1 MRNKYLLLGAASTL
15 MLAACSEDINQGP
28 DNNRPVENALNLT
41 SLSPA
46 SQAGRVSLPGQTRGQ
61 KSERLQLVAKIAP
74 VADAADN
81 NWSATGI
88 AIANG
93 NAYVSWHS
101 NRQATNQAREWGGAI
116 DMLDINA
123 LTDLNGAINPA
134 NVITGT
140 QVASS
145 AKFNGVY
152 ANGGALYLPITSYN
166 YGAAVGRWTPGAAVV
181 DTINVPG
188 VSANSIEIT
197 DNTLYAVTGYKGG
210 LYSFPTSNF
219 GAENRAEIT
228 ENIAYSETFGG
239 KYIDNGLVLRT
250 DDEGMQIVNL
260 QGDMRNSGAPL
271 VSTEKQAETYNPE
284 TNQWTLVEGT
294 EATHYGKHTMAV
306 DGNYRYV
313 GGGQGSNGENGLRVY
328 AATGLVWQNG
338 TNTTAVTVATVGDQN
353 LVFAATGA
361 GLRVYEPFN
370 GTELPLYA
378 FEVLNYDENG
388 NAVKNPENNKF
399 EAGTDAHSA
408 NFVAVD
414 GVTGLI
420 FVACGQSGVYV
431 FKLDT
436 TVEVNYLET
445 GFYTDTNTYYEQVA
459 EGEKGF
465 CKTPVAPETEEGT
478 DFVGWRGDDGNLY
491 EDDKEYELEAGV
503 KIRLTAETKTHDYAY
518 ILHFDGNKEGVTVS
532 NLPGD
537 IKSDEAKV
545 TVPDMT
551 PTVPAGTLNPAFI
564 GWATDPEMSV
574 AHKEAGL
581 WTPIMPGDEYTFTA
595 QGTVTLYAIW
605 ATNATAGGNQ
615 GGNGEEEEKPEQG
628 NGGGA
633 GDSNSGTM

>member
-101 NRQATNQAREWGGAI
+101 NYQATNQAREWGGAI

-228 ENIAYSETFGG
+228 ENIAYSEKFGG

-436 TVEVNYLET
+436 TVEVAKWPT
-445 GFYTDTNTYYEQVA
+445 GFEVTEGGESNLKEVPEGETETFTVPTAPTTTPEGKDFAGWEGSDGNTYQ
-459 EGEKGF
+459 
-465 CKTPVAPETEEGT
+465 
-478 DFVGWRGDDGNLY
+478 
-491 EDDKEYELEAGV
+491 
-503 KIRLTAETKTHDYAY
+503 
-518 ILHFDGNKEGVTVS
+518 
-532 NLPGD
+532 
-537 IKSDEAKV
+537 
-545 TVPDMT
+545 
-551 PTVPAGTLNPAFI
+551 
-564 GWATDPEMSV
+564 
-574 AHKEAGL
+574 
-581 WTPIMPGDEYTFTA
+581 PGDEKELESKNV
-595 QGTVTLYAIW
+595 VTLKPIW
-605 ATNATAGGNQ
+605 KDHEYKFTLMFNGWLGKEDVITNVPAEMKSDVNEFIIPSTVPVWEERQFWGWYTEAEWYEFDDPSVIKAGDKFSIPGDASEFTLY
-615 GGNGEEEEKPEQG
+615 GVWSSKMT
-628 NGGGA
+628 GGGSTVDPEPEPEPEPDPVI
-633 GDSNSGTM
+633 GGEDTNGKE